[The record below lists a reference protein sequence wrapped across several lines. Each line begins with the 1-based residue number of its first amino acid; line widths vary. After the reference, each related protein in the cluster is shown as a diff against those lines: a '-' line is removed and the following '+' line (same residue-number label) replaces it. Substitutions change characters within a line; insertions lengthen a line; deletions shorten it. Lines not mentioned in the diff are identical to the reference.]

1 MGPFQLYFYYYK
13 QACSFRQEINFV
25 TEKERIIY
33 SPFDRENILVGREML
48 LEGVFAAMRA
58 KQLHWTQVTL
68 VEKNFV

>member
-1 MGPFQLYFYYYK
+1 M
-13 QACSFRQEINFV
+13 

-33 SPFDRENILVGREML
+33 SLFDRENILVGREML
-48 LEGVFAAMRA
+48 LEGVLAAMRA

>member
-1 MGPFQLYFYYYK
+1 M
-13 QACSFRQEINFV
+13 NFV

-33 SPFDRENILVGREML
+33 PPFDRENILVGREML